1 MQTITVRRL
10 RWIAPFA
17 AGAAI
22 AAAAILP
29 GVAAGSEHPTL
40 PARSA
45 AQLLTDLST
54 ASVPSLSGTIVE
66 TARLGLPQLP
76 STGGSAAELSLM
88 NLVTGSHTARVW
100 LDGPTRQRVAL
111 VGDLAESDVV
121 HDGSAVW
128 VYSSS
133 SNTATRLALP
143 PDTAT
148 KAQSAIPSP
157 VPTPAQVT
165 SEVLAAVTPTTR
177 ISVDNTARVAGRPA
191 YQILIAPKDARS
203 LVTSVTIAL
212 DSQTKMPLRVQVYGR
227 DRGTPAFETAFTD
240 VTFGAPPASVFT
252 FIPPTGATVTHSTL
266 SQFVAGAGEGGGRQ
280 LLRQGASMSAPAA
293 PQVTTGPPGEE
304 MKSGAG
310 ARTSRII
317 GTGWTAV
324 RVGDGAALSVLG
336 AAGSPGSLH
345 SSNELLS
352 LLLRS
357 ATTVPQGRII
367 QTALVTVLIANDGRV
382 YIGAVDAA
390 ALQRVAATGQPA

>member
-76 STGGSAAELSLM
+76 QAGGSAADLSLM

-100 LDGPTRQRVAL
+100 LDGTTRQRVAL

-121 HDGSAVW
+121 HNGSAVW

-133 SNTATRLALP
+133 SNTATRLTLP
-143 PDTAT
+143 AGAGAAT
-148 KAQSAIPSP
+148 QSAIPSP

-165 SEVLAAVTPTTR
+165 SKVLAAVTPTTR

-191 YQILIAPKDARS
+191 YQIVIAPKDASS
-203 LVTSVTIAL
+203 LITSVTIAL

-240 VTFGAPPASVFT
+240 VTFSAPPASVFT

-266 SQFVAGAGEGGGRQ
+266 SQFLAGAGEGGGRQ
-280 LLRQGASMSAPAA
+280 MFRRSASTSARVA
-293 PQVTTGPPGEE
+293 PQVTTGPPGAAT
-304 MKSGAG
+304 KSAAG
-310 ARTSRII
+310 ARPARTI
-317 GTGWTAV
+317 GTGWTTVFVTDAPTLS
-324 RVGDGAALSVLG
+324 GAG
-336 AAGSPGSLH
+336 AAGGPGSLR

-352 LLLRS
+352 LLLKS
-357 ATTVPQGRII
+357 ATTVPEGRII
-367 QTALVTVLIANDGRV
+367 STALVTVLIDNNGQV